1 MQRDTERAAQLSPS
15 SEDEALVLRQKLSL
29 MQAREED
36 GVTLKQWKARQLQ
49 RLAEELKAEWQEARL
64 QQVKQAERLYLAQ
77 LLDKAAERAGGN
89 DPSVDEQNQ
98 RGTAKHTR
106 ARERNRAAFREEKGR
121 REEHP
126 RQHPKSRKKAP
137 CSERRSAKARG
148 PASGEK
154 GKGRRVSSSK
164 SHGGYQGPRVT
175 RRVDVVKLN
184 PFFDS
189 THECMEE
196 VQKEFLREG
205 RRPLARGARPAHNL
219 RDQSLQGK
227 TTAPEQP
234 SPLSLTFKQGAAA
247 QGPPNKYSN
256 KNQWHKEIESTFEE
270 LFNTNRKLKRHLNL
284 HLEQRLKA
292 DQNPE
297 EQQGY
302 SENRSENF
310 STLREESTEELET
323 AEESGSPTEVETPEM
338 WSKANLKQML
348 SDTEYPRYQQMA
360 KYPLKSESLVPVK
373 AGTSR
378 EQDDLFSLS
387 PESGHESPKSPVVE
401 DESLKP
407 YLQKQADSVASWM
420 ALRQKQK
427 AELEQRRQKTLLEL
441 TEHPNMSLE
450 IHYKA
455 ELEEER
461 RERRRMR
468 LALLKSYSTGIQAPA
483 PAPVPV
489 PVSVSVSAPAPDRN
503 ITLDNGLLDEDKQ
516 NQMIRDLQQQI
527 LEQNRLH
534 QEFLEKARKRLQE
547 FQKSF

>member
-1 MQRDTERAAQLSPS
+1 MQRDTEQAAQLSPS
-15 SEDEALVLRQKLSL
+15 SEDEALVLRQKPSE
-29 MQAREED
+29 MPAQEEED
-36 GVTLKQWKARQLQ
+36 STTLQQWKARQLQ

-64 QQVKQAERLYLAQ
+64 QQVRQAERLYLAH
-77 LLDKAAERAGGN
+77 LLDEAAERSVGN
-89 DPSVDEQNQ
+89 DPSVDEQIQ
-98 RGTAKHTR
+98 RRTAKHKR
-106 ARERNRAAFREEKGR
+106 AKERNRAAFREERGR

-126 RQHPKSRKKAP
+126 SQHPKSRKKVP
-137 CSERRSAKARG
+137 CSERRSSAKARG

-154 GKGRRVSSSK
+154 GKGGRVSSSK
-164 SHGGYQGPRVT
+164 NHGGYQGPRVT
-175 RRVDVVKLN
+175 RRVGVAKLS
-184 PFFDS
+184 PFFDGE
-189 THECMEE
+189 TDCMEE

-205 RRPLARGARPAHNL
+205 RRPSAKGTHNL
-219 RDQSLQGK
+219 RDQSLQGR
-227 TTAPEQP
+227 TTALTQP
-234 SPLSLTFKQGAAA
+234 LLLSPTCKQEAEA
-247 QGPPNKYSN
+247 QETPSKYN
-256 KNQWHKEIESTFEE
+256 KNLWHKEIESTFEE
-270 LFNTNRKLKRHLNL
+270 LFNTNRKLKKHLNL

-292 DQNPE
+292 DQNPDE
-297 EQQGY
+297 LQSY
-302 SENRSENF
+302 SEIRSENF
-310 STLREESTEELET
+310 GTLREESTEEVET
-323 AEESGSPTEVETPEM
+323 AEESGSPTKVETPEM
-338 WSKANLKQML
+338 WSKTNLKQIL
-348 SDTEYPRYQQMA
+348 SDTEYPRYQQIA

-387 PESGHESPKSPVVE
+387 PESGQEPPKSPVVE

-461 RERRRMR
+461 RARRRMR
-468 LALLKSYSTGIQAPA
+468 LALLKSNSTGIRALP
-483 PAPVPV
+483 
-489 PVSVSVSAPAPDRN
+489 PDRN
-503 ITLDNGLLDEDKQ
+503 NLSLDNGLLDEDKQ

-527 LEQNRLH
+527 LEQNKLH

>member
-1 MQRDTERAAQLSPS
+1 MQRDTELAAQPSPS
-15 SEDEALVLRQKLSL
+15 SEDEALVLRQKPSP

-36 GVTLKQWKARQLQ
+36 SASLQQWKSRQLQ

-64 QQVKQAERLYLAQ
+64 QQVRQAERLYLAQ
-77 LLDKAAERAGGN
+77 LLDKAAEREN
-89 DPSVDEQNQ
+89 DPGVDEQNQ

-106 ARERNRAAFREEKGR
+106 ARERNRAAFREKGR

-126 RQHPKSRKKAP
+126 RQHPKSRKKVP
-137 CSERRSAKARG
+137 CSERRSSAKARG
-148 PASGEK
+148 PTSGEK

-164 SHGGYQGPRVT
+164 SHGGYQGPRMG
-175 RRVDVVKLN
+175 RRVDAVKLN
-184 PFFDS
+184 PFFDGAG
-189 THECMEE
+189 EIDCAEE
-196 VQKEFLREG
+196 VQKEFSRGG
-205 RRPLARGARPAHNL
+205 RRPSAKGTRFAHNP

-227 TTAPEQP
+227 TTVPDQP
-234 SPLSLTFKQGAAA
+234 LLTGPTFKQGAAA
-247 QGPPNKYSN
+247 QGPPSKY

-270 LFNTNRKLKRHLNL
+270 LFNTNRKLKKHLNL

-292 DQNPE
+292 DRSSDDPQS
-297 EQQGY
+297 Y
-302 SENRSENF
+302 SDIRSENF
-310 STLREESTEELET
+310 GTLREESTEEVET
-323 AEESGSPTEVETPEM
+323 AEESGSPTEVETSEM

-387 PESGHESPKSPVVE
+387 PELGQERPKSPAVE

-468 LALLKSYSTGIQAPA
+468 LALLKSYSTGIQAP
-483 PAPVPV
+483 VPERHI
-489 PVSVSVSAPAPDRN
+489 S
-503 ITLDNGLLDEDKQ
+503 LDTGLLDEDKQ

-527 LEQNRLH
+527 LEQNKLH

>member
-1 MQRDTERAAQLSPS
+1 MQRDTEQAAQLSPS
-15 SEDEALVLRQKLSL
+15 SEDEALVLRQKPSE
-29 MQAREED
+29 MPADEED
-36 GVTLKQWKARQLQ
+36 STALHQWKARQLQ

-64 QQVKQAERLYLAQ
+64 QQVRQAERLYLAH
-77 LLDKAAERAGGN
+77 LLDETAERSAGN
-89 DPSVDEQNQ
+89 DSSVDERNQ

-106 ARERNRAAFREEKGR
+106 AKERNRAAFREERGR

-137 CSERRSAKARG
+137 CSERRSSAKARG
-148 PASGEK
+148 PASGER

-175 RRVDVVKLN
+175 RRVGVEKLN
-184 PFFDS
+184 PFFDGE
-189 THECMEE
+189 TDCMEE

-205 RRPLARGARPAHNL
+205 RRPSAKGTHNL

-227 TTAPEQP
+227 TAALTQP
-234 SPLSLTFKQGAAA
+234 LLLGPTCKQEAAA
-247 QGPPNKYSN
+247 QGPPSKYN
-256 KNQWHKEIESTFEE
+256 KNLWHKEIESTFEE
-270 LFNTNRKLKRHLNL
+270 LFNTNRKLKKHLSL

-292 DQNPE
+292 EQSPD
-297 EQQGY
+297 EQQSC
-302 SENRSENF
+302 SETRSGNF
-310 STLREESTEELET
+310 GTLREETTEEVET
-323 AEESGSPTEVETPEM
+323 AEASGSPTEVETPEM
-338 WSKANLKQML
+338 YKANLKQIL
-348 SDTEYPRYQQMA
+348 SDTEYPRYQQIA

-387 PESGHESPKSPVVE
+387 PESGQEPPKSPAVE

-468 LALLKSYSTGIQAPA
+468 LALLKSNSTGIRALP
-483 PAPVPV
+483 
-489 PVSVSVSAPAPDRN
+489 PDRN
-503 ITLDNGLLDEDKQ
+503 NLSLDNGLLDEDKQ

-527 LEQNRLH
+527 LEQNKLH

>member
-1 MQRDTERAAQLSPS
+1 MSAKLTEMQRERERAAQLSPS
-15 SEDEALVLRQKLSL
+15 SEDEALVLRQKPSQ
-29 MQAREED
+29 MQVLEEEED
-36 GVTLKQWKARQLQ
+36 SVSLQQWKAQQLQ

-64 QQVKQAERLYLAQ
+64 QQARQAKRLYLAH
-77 LLDKAAERAGGN
+77 LLDKAAKRALGN

-106 ARERNRAAFREEKGR
+106 AKERNRAAFREEKGR

-137 CSERRSAKARG
+137 CSKRRSSAKARG

-164 SHGGYQGPRVT
+164 SRGGYQGPRVT
-175 RRVDVVKLN
+175 RKVNVAKRN
-184 PFFDS
+184 TFFDGE
-189 THECMEE
+189 TDFVEE
-196 VQKEFLREG
+196 VQKECPWEG
-205 RRPLARGARPAHNL
+205 RRPSARGTRFAHDL
-219 RDQSLQGK
+219 KAQSLQDE
-227 TTAPEQP
+227 TPALAQP
-234 SPLSLTFKQGAAA
+234 LPLGPAFKQGPAA
-247 QGPPNKYSN
+247 QAPPGKYN
-256 KNQWHKEIESTFEE
+256 KNLWHKEIESTFEE
-270 LFNTNRKLKRHLNL
+270 LFNTNRKLKKHLNL
-284 HLEQRLKA
+284 HLEQRLKV

-297 EQQGY
+297 EHQSY
-302 SENRSENF
+302 SEIRSENF
-310 STLREESTEELET
+310 GTLREESLEEAET
-323 AEESGSPTEVETPEM
+323 AEESGSPREVETPET
-338 WSKANLKQML
+338 WSKANLKQIL
-348 SDTEYPRYQQMA
+348 SDAEYPRYQQMA

-373 AGTSR
+373 TGTSR
-378 EQDDLFSLS
+378 KQDDLFSLS
-387 PESGHESPKSPVVE
+387 PESDQEPPKSPAVE

-461 RERRRMR
+461 RARRRMR
-468 LALLKSYSTGIQAPA
+468 LALLRSNSTGIP
-483 PAPVPV
+483 P
-489 PVSVSVSAPAPDRN
+489 PAPDRN
-503 ITLDNGLLDEDKQ
+503 ISLDSGLLDEDKQ

-527 LEQNRLH
+527 LEQNKLH

>member
-1 MQRDTERAAQLSPS
+1 MQRDRERAAQLSPS
-15 SEDEALVLRQKLSL
+15 SEDEALVLRRKPSEMPAQ
-29 MQAREED
+29 EED
-36 GVTLKQWKARQLQ
+36 STALQQWKAQQLQ

-64 QQVKQAERLYLAQ
+64 QQVRQAQRLYLAH
-77 LLDKAAERAGGN
+77 LLDEAAERSMGN

-98 RGTAKHTR
+98 GRTAKHKR
-106 ARERNRAAFREEKGR
+106 AKERNRAAFREERGR

-126 RQHPKSRKKAP
+126 SQHPKSRKKVP
-137 CSERRSAKARG
+137 RSERRSSAKARG

-164 SHGGYQGPRVT
+164 NRGGYQGPRAT
-175 RRVDVVKLN
+175 RRVGVAKLN
-184 PFFDS
+184 PFFDGE
-189 THECMEE
+189 TACVEE

-205 RRPLARGARPAHNL
+205 RQPSAKGIHNL

-227 TTAPEQP
+227 TTALTQP
-234 SPLSLTFKQGAAA
+234 LLLGPTCKEDPKQVQDA
-247 QGPPNKYSN
+247 QETPSKYN
-256 KNQWHKEIESTFEE
+256 KNLWHKEIESTFEE
-270 LFNTNRKLKRHLNL
+270 LFNTNRKLKRHLDL
-284 HLEQRLKA
+284 HLEQRLRA
-292 DQNPE
+292 DQNPDE
-297 EQQGY
+297 PQSY
-302 SENRSENF
+302 SEIRSENF
-310 STLREESTEELET
+310 GTLREESTEEVET
-323 AEESGSPTEVETPEM
+323 AEESGSPTKVETPEM
-338 WSKANLKQML
+338 WSKTNLKQIL
-348 SDTEYPRYQQMA
+348 SDTEYPRYQQIA
-360 KYPLKSESLVPVK
+360 KYPLKSESLVPLK

-387 PESGHESPKSPVVE
+387 PESGQEPPTSPVVE

-461 RERRRMR
+461 RARRRMR
-468 LALLKSYSTGIQAPA
+468 LALLKSNSTGIRALPTE
-483 PAPVPV
+483 
-489 PVSVSVSAPAPDRN
+489 RN
-503 ITLDNGLLDEDKQ
+503 NLSLDNGLLDEDKQ

-527 LEQNRLH
+527 LEQNKLH